1 MVGYNSYDIVL
12 VLGPESSGTRVYTE
26 MISRHPDVL
35 GTQEASSH
43 TDHMDDV
50 WYCVEKGN
58 YKKAVRKFP
67 KSNKKIILT
76 RRSMPHARK
85 NKNNA
90 DAMDFPNVKGFVEL
104 CERMNKS
111 VVLLITTRSPAA
123 NLMSWKRSRSST
135 KNSYKIAFE
144 QYQKT
149 YLKLF
154 SVVRKYDLEYF
165 LINLESIPLD
175 GNKYVKSLHKLL
187 GLKPEKTNVKKKL
200 SVNSKWY
207 CSFFKL
213 NYVKDT
219 VHSMLHVLKQI
230 ARKVT

>member
-1 MVGYNSYDIVL
+1 MIGYNSYDVVL

-50 WYCVEKGN
+50 WYCVEKSN
-58 YKKAVRKFP
+58 YKKAIRKFP

-76 RRSMPHARK
+76 RRSMPHAKK
-85 NKNNA
+85 NKTNA

-104 CERMNKS
+104 CKKMNKS

-123 NLMSWKRSRSST
+123 NLMSWKRNRSSA
-135 KNSYKIAFE
+135 KNSYKIAFK

-175 GNKYVKSLHKLL
+175 GNEYIKSLHKLL
-187 GLKPEKTNVKKKL
+187 GLKPEATNVKEKL
-200 SVNSKWY
+200 NVNSKWY

-213 NYVKDT
+213 NYVKDAT
-219 VHSMLHVLKQI
+219 HSIQHILKKI
-230 ARKVT
+230 ARKIT